1 MKIVLTGA
9 SGRVGKAIHARL
21 CAEHE
26 VVGVDRSPS
35 PTADVVASL
44 SDTNR
49 LAALLDGADAVI
61 HCAALHAP
69 HVGRF
74 SDAEFEAVNVAGT
87 EALLRLCLD
96 AGVRRFI
103 FTSTT
108 ALYGAASNVPGR
120 AAWVSE
126 RTVPLPKTIYHR
138 TKLAAEVALER
149 AAATADLCVTV
160 LRVSRC
166 FPEPAPVMAVQRLH
180 RGVDA
185 RDVAE
190 AHAAALVRTAAGFW
204 RYVVSAAA
212 PFLPEDASELMS
224 NAPAVIERRAPAL
237 ADEFRRRRWP
247 LPASID
253 RVYDAARA
261 VAELAWTPALRFCR
275 RARRA
280 GPRLAG
286 GVAAGPGRV
295 ARRLTRPSIGVSAVH
310 APC

>member
-1 MKIVLTGA
+1 MKIILTGT
-9 SGRVGKAIHARL
+9 SGRIGKAIHARL
-21 CAEHE
+21 GPEHE

-61 HCAALHAP
+61 HSAALHAP

-74 SDAEFEAVNVAGT
+74 SDAAFEAVNVAGT

-96 AGVRRFI
+96 AGVRRFV

-108 ALYGAASNVPGR
+108 ALYGAASNVPGP
-120 AAWVSE
+120 AAWVNE
-126 RTVPLPKTIYHR
+126 GTVPAPKTIYHR
-138 TKLAAEVALER
+138 TKLAAEAALER

-190 AHAAALVRTAAGFW
+190 AHAAALVHAAAGIR
-204 RYVVSAAA
+204 RYIVSAAT
-212 PFLPEDASELMS
+212 PFLHEDASELMS
-224 NAPAVIERRAPAL
+224 HAPSVIQRRAPAL

-247 LPASID
+247 LPLSID
-253 RVYDAARA
+253 RVYDPARA
-261 VAELAWTPALRFCR
+261 TAELAWTPRYGFADV
-275 RARRA
+275 
-280 GPRLAG
+280 LAELDRG
-286 GVAAGPGRV
+286 SPEVLPPGTVA
-295 ARRLTRPSIGVSAVH
+295 SIDD
-310 APC
+310 